1 MKKLSIFTILILLL
15 ALVGCE
21 KNNENKRTLTP
32 VADCKVGSLEDGK
45 WVCVWADEFD
55 GDEVDEDKWNFEIN
69 DYGGGNNELQYYI
82 KDNATV
88 SDGILTITG
97 KREAY
102 KTRAYTSS
110 RLTSKF
116 KGDFTYGRFQIRAKN
131 PLGKGSWPAVW
142 MMPTRSYYGTWPN
155 SGEIDIME
163 YVGYDQTRIHH
174 TVHTRSFNHNIG
186 TQKGKS
192 FQIDSTTDF
201 VLYELLW
208 EPGKL
213 TWFVDGYQVF
223 SFSYNARLHQDKP
236 YDHVFPFDKPFFLIL
251 NLAIGGSWGGAQGID
266 LNAFPMYFEID
277 YVRVY
282 QLDYK
287 YLDKKAPQKVEN
299 VTKATLKNTLFWD
312 KGKDDVGIEYYN
324 IYVNG
329 QLHQDTNLNQV
340 TIKSLAKGTY
350 NIEIAA
356 VDFTGKVGPRSDVF
370 EYVHE

>member
-1 MKKLSIFTILILLL
+1 MKKLSIFTILALLL
-15 ALVGCE
+15 VLGGCT
-21 KNNENKRTLTP
+21 KKVDKTRMTP
-32 VADCKVGSLEDGK
+32 VADCKVGTLEGGK

-55 GDEVDEDKWNFEIN
+55 GDEVDEDKWTFEIN

-82 KDNATV
+82 KENATI
-88 SDGILTITG
+88 SNGILTITG

-110 RLTSKF
+110 RMITKY

-131 PLGKGSWPAVW
+131 PLGRGSWPAIW
-142 MMPTRSYYGTWPN
+142 MMPTRSTYGTWPN

-163 YVGYDQTRIHH
+163 YVGYNPTKTHH
-174 TVHTRSFNHNIG
+174 TIHTRAFNHNIG

-201 VLYELLW
+201 VLYELIR

-213 TWFVDGYQVF
+213 TWLVDGYEVF
-223 SFSYNARLHQDKP
+223 NFSYNARLHQDKP
-236 YDHVFPFDKPFFLIL
+236 YDHVFPFDKPFYFIL
-251 NLAIGGSWGGAQGID
+251 NLAIGGDWGGAQGID

-282 QLDYK
+282 QLDYN
-287 YLDKKAPQKVEN
+287 YLDKNAPKKVLN
-299 VTKATLKNTLFWD
+299 VKKATLKNTIFWD
-312 KGKDDVGIEYYN
+312 KGEDDIGVEYYN

-329 QLHQDTNLNQV
+329 ELHQEASLNQA
-340 TIKSLAKGTY
+340 TIKSLVAGTY
-350 NIEIAA
+350 NIEIEA

>member
-116 KGDFTYGRFQIRAKN
+116 KGDFTYGRFQI
-131 PLGKGSWPAVW
+131 
-142 MMPTRSYYGTWPN
+142 
-155 SGEIDIME
+155 
-163 YVGYDQTRIHH
+163 
-174 TVHTRSFNHNIG
+174 
-186 TQKGKS
+186 
-192 FQIDSTTDF
+192 
-201 VLYELLW
+201 
-208 EPGKL
+208 
-213 TWFVDGYQVF
+213 
-223 SFSYNARLHQDKP
+223 
-236 YDHVFPFDKPFFLIL
+236 
-251 NLAIGGSWGGAQGID
+251 
-266 LNAFPMYFEID
+266 
-277 YVRVY
+277 
-282 QLDYK
+282 
-287 YLDKKAPQKVEN
+287 
-299 VTKATLKNTLFWD
+299 
-312 KGKDDVGIEYYN
+312 
-324 IYVNG
+324 
-329 QLHQDTNLNQV
+329 
-340 TIKSLAKGTY
+340 
-350 NIEIAA
+350 
-356 VDFTGKVGPRSDVF
+356 
-370 EYVHE
+370 